1 MFIKNQTHISTSL
14 SSWPWQFGYCQTCKH
29 CLTNQNLCCTGLMCQ
44 WAAVL
49 LCHAHKLESY
59 VSSMK
64 VLVRALILHSE
75 HCQPSLTCLDIIANR
90 WLAAGSCTTS
100 YKYPRLPGRKSG
112 VGAATRSPI
121 FHNRG
126 FPSHTMPGC
135 WALIGHC
142 SVTWP
147 RHELSLAAEPRAAA
161 ARQPVVKFEI
171 FNTLFLHLPLLH
183 AGF

>member
-1 MFIKNQTHISTSL
+1 ML
-14 SSWPWQFGYCQTCKH
+14 GWADVRMR
-29 CLTNQNLCCTGLMCQ
+29 CC
-44 WAAVL
+44 
-49 LCHAHKLESY
+49 
-59 VSSMK
+59 SSMPWK
-64 VLVRALILHSE
+64 TCSLYGELCESILVRAFTEWCSVHSE

-90 WLAAGSCTTS
+90 WVAAGSCTTS
-100 YKYPRLPGRKSG
+100 YKYPRIPRRKSG
-112 VGAATRSPI
+112 VGAATKSTI

-126 FPSHTMPGC
+126 FPSHTIPGC

-171 FNTLFLHLPLLH
+171 FNTLFLLLPLLH